1 MKSKTN
7 LDLLENILAK
17 QDKILK
23 RKMDVVDLD
32 EEKESKLG
40 KIIFKSKGKITES
53 DERELTEEEAKLLEK
68 FEENDGILLE
78 QVDTFLNDLMV
89 SGRSEFTGTGTS
101 PSTSGRVIKE
111 NFEFDIARRA
121 EGFNETPQEF
131 GARLTA
137 QASENKLTPEG
148 IAELVAAEETRQ
160 QKLLPPAEVIPK
172 TINYAET
179 LEEGKTNKFA
189 KEVRKI
195 MDARGLKDTGI
206 VVSNDILS
214 TTTLQKVGDK
224 IVYDPTEV
232 QATETQRAVEG
243 EYDRNT
249 DTIFLSLNAVNP
261 DGNATDIEIQQRLN
275 KILDH
280 EIVHA
285 LRAKDLI
292 TKSEYSHL
300 TKMVKKTK
308 FPNQNQTFYKEAEQR
323 TARERIGK
331 PAAMQE
337 EHIVEEAI
345 AEYFANK
352 DLLVNTPPKVEG
364 IFNKIIEF
372 FKSMGQAMRSS
383 GYKNAQDVFNDIES
397 GRVGSRERGVIRS
410 TRLGDKERTMFL
422 DRIPES
428 QPVPPIDRVPGEE
441 IVSTL
446 KPRGIRPL
454 TIPKPKPTPPTPP
467 AGPTTP
473 PTTPSTTSTT
483 IYNTKKL
490 TNDVN
495 DINCKYCNFYFSRSQ
510 NSSRKINYG
519 FT

>member
-1 MKSKTN
+1 MTFNKKS
-7 LDLLENILAK
+7 
-17 QDKILK
+17 
-23 RKMDVVDLD
+23 
-32 EEKESKLG
+32 
-40 KIIFKSKGKITES
+40 
-53 DERELTEEEAKLLEK
+53 LEK
-68 FEENDGILLE
+68 FGRG
-78 QVDTFLNDLMV
+78 QQFLDDLIY
-89 SGRSEFTGTGTS
+89 SGRAEKVEGTNDYKI
-101 PSTSGRVIKE
+101 RD

-214 TTTLQKVGDK
+214 TTTLKQVEDK
-224 IVYDPTEV
+224 IVYDPRQV
-232 QATETQRAVEG
+232 QATETEGAVQG

-275 KILDH
+275 SILDH
-280 EIVHA
+280 EVIHA

-292 TKSEYSHL
+292 TEKEYQYL
-300 TKMVKKTK
+300 KKQVEQQKDPNTKKT
-308 FPNQNQTFYKEAEQR
+308 FLEQAKLDYADIGQKTR
-323 TARERIGK
+323 TAAE
-331 PAAMQE
+331 ATE
-337 EHIVEEAI
+337 FYYEEAI
-345 AEYFANK
+345 AELFRKK
-352 DLLVNTPPKVEG
+352 DLLVNNPSKTEG

-397 GRVGSRERGVIRS
+397 GKIGSRERGVIRS
-410 TRLGDKERTMFL
+410 TRLGDKEKTMFL
-422 DRIPES
+422 DRIPQDE
-428 QPVPPIDRVPGEE
+428 PVSPIDRVPGEE
-441 IVSTL
+441 IVSRL

-473 PTTPSTTSTT
+473 PTTPTSTPIPNN
-483 IYNTKKL
+483 IYNARQMSFVEKAEERQFIL
-490 TNDVN
+490 DL
-495 DINCKYCNFYFSRSQ
+495 
-510 NSSRKINYG
+510 
-519 FT
+519 